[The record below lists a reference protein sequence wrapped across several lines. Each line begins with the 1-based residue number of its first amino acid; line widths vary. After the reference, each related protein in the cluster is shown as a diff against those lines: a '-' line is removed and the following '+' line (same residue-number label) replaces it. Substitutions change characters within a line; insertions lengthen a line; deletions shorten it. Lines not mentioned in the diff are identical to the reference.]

1 MTNFPSNSSFTPFAI
16 TLVCICIPTYFVIGC
31 LNTAKGMNLAFEM
44 MESLAAHIH
53 ITSRATKTR
62 GRAFMD
68 KFKRQNPHPPSDIDL
83 G

>member
-16 TLVCICIPTYFVIGC
+16 TLVCICIPTYFIIGC

-44 MESLAAHIH
+44 MGSLAAHVRAA
-53 ITSRATKTR
+53 SGATKTR

-68 KFKRQNPHPPSDIDL
+68 KFRRQNPQPPDIDL